1 MKYRC
6 FRNTF
11 NVSRNNRMTLTEDD
25 IVQPLETTNASWV
38 AIEESLHRMDSY
50 SKSYVVLTDLE
61 SGSFLQCAGS
71 STRLSI
77 ELRIYTNQSF
87 KHYVIGKSRNR
98 SPLSVTWSSIE
109 CKVGPIQVHD
119 SEILTIDDA
128 LKIFS
133 RFYTVKDAPV
143 DYSKRNVT
151 KMYQNH

>member
-1 MKYRC
+1 
-6 FRNTF
+6 
-11 NVSRNNRMTLTEDD
+11 MTLTEDD
-25 IVQPLETTNASWV
+25 IGQPIETANASWV
-38 AIEESLHRMDSY
+38 AIEAALLRMDSD

-61 SGSFLQCAGS
+61 SGSYLQCEGS
-71 STRLSI
+71 TTRLSI
-77 ELRIYTNQSF
+77 ELRIYTNQTF
-87 KHYVIGKSRNR
+87 KHFVIGKTRNK

-133 RFYTVKDAPV
+133 RFYTVKDAPD

-151 KMYQNH
+151 KMYQHH